1 MVTITCDTC
10 GAESRPN
17 VENTN
22 SKTPWIQGYD
32 LMTESPRMM
41 QHSVRLLDR
50 WDDRRVAEFGAIHFC
65 SLECKSKYL
74 AKNKV
79 A

>member
-1 MVTITCDTC
+1 MITITCDTC

-17 VENTN
+17 TEKRS

-32 LMTESPRMM
+32 LITETPRMM
-41 QHSVRLLDR
+41 QHSVRMLDR
-50 WDDRRVAEFGAIHFC
+50 WDDRRVAEYGAVHFC
-65 SLECKSKYL
+65 CAACKDKYL

>member
-17 VENTN
+17 VEHPKNK
-22 SKTPWIQGYD
+22 SPWIQGYD
-32 LMTESPRMM
+32 LRSESPRMV

-50 WDDRRVAEFGAIHFC
+50 WDDRRIAEFGAVHFC
-65 SLECKSKYL
+65 SEECKNKYL
-74 AKNKV
+74 RRQKA